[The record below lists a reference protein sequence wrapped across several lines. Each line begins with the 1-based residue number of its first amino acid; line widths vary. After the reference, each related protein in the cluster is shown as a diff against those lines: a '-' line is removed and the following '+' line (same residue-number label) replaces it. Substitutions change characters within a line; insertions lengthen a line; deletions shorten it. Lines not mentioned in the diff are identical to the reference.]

1 MNSRIMRSIRPI
13 SIYKLSLNDAEQ
25 PLLYHN
31 CQVII
36 DKFFIYQ
43 NLLYSSS
50 LEIHRKD
57 EVSLIQ
63 YIVTAIRELY
73 LMSWVWKGCD
83 KSFMKLNFIVRTIS
97 KDVNLYKNASTL
109 EFTFQEFITNY
120 L

>member
-1 MNSRIMRSIRPI
+1 MRGIRPI

-31 CQVII
+31 CHAII
-36 DKFFIYQ
+36 DKCFIYQ

-50 LEIHRKD
+50 LELDKTA
-57 EVSLIQ
+57 SLIQ

-83 KSFMKLNFIVRTIS
+83 KSFMKLNFIVQTIS
-97 KDVNLYKNASTL
+97 KDVNLYKNATTL
-109 EFTFQEFITNY
+109 EFTSKEFITNY